1 MTMTLLEQMVDAQE
15 STVVGYAEF
24 LQRYTSGDTSLH
36 CFYEG
41 HEDNI
46 YYHGHIRGV
55 HRIEKI
61 HPYRCGGKSEVV
73 SVFDLIS
80 TKNEYKTARTLYF
93 IDRDFDELLNNPRI
107 FETPYH
113 SIENFYTQQFC
124 LEEFLTGHL
133 GIGAGTTDFNA
144 TIALFQQLK
153 QAFYQLSRPVNA
165 YLRCY
170 ARKRHLHGLVRLH
183 IDERIQFTGGVNE
196 SLNAFHVADIPA
208 NLPSLEV
215 LFAAAGIVTQA
226 EFDAELA
233 ILGAEDEGK
242 VGRGKFEL
250 QFMTAFLNR
259 FKMAITKK
267 KGHLLTQR
275 YTCKIN
281 FHAANFM
288 SDFRSYSYTPNSL
301 LTYIRNN

>member
-1 MTMTLLEQMVDAQE
+1 MALLDQMVEAQQ

-24 LQRYTSGDTSLH
+24 IQRYTAGDTSLH

-46 YYHGHIRGV
+46 YYHGHIRSL
-55 HRIEKI
+55 HAAEKI

-73 SVFDLIS
+73 AVFDLIAA
-80 TKNEYKTARTLYF
+80 KNEYKTARTLYF
-93 IDRDFDELLNNPRI
+93 IDRDFDALLNNPQI
-107 FETPYH
+107 FETPYY
-113 SIENFYTQQFC
+113 SIENFYTQQSC

-133 GIGAGTTDFNA
+133 GIATGTPDFNA

-170 ARKRHLHGLVRLH
+170 ARNRSLHGSVRLH

-196 SLNAFHVADIPA
+196 PLDTFHVAGIPA
-208 NLPSLEV
+208 NLPDLEIV
-215 LFAAAGIVTQA
+215 FAAPGIVTQA
-226 EFDAELA
+226 EFDTELA
-233 ILGAEDEGK
+233 VLSAEDEGK

-250 QFMTAFLNR
+250 QFMTAFMNR

-267 KGHLLTQR
+267 KGHLLTRR

-281 FHAANFM
+281 FDAANFM
-288 SDFRSYSYTPNSL
+288 SDFRSYSYTPDSL
-301 LTYIRNN
+301 LAYIRNN

>member
-15 STVVGYAEF
+15 STVVGFAEF
-24 LQRYTSGDTSLH
+24 LQRYTTGDTSLH

-55 HRIEKI
+55 HRTENI
-61 HPYRCGGKSEVV
+61 HPYRCGGKSEVLE
-73 SVFDLIS
+73 VFSLIAA
-80 TKNEYKTARTLYF
+80 KIEYKTARTLYF
-93 IDRDFDELLNNPRI
+93 IDRDFDEHLQNPRV
-107 FETPYH
+107 FETPYY

-124 LEEFLTGHL
+124 LEEFLIGHL
-133 GIGAGTTDFNA
+133 GISAGTSDFDFA
-144 TIALFQQLK
+144 IALFQQLK

-170 ARKRHLHGLVRLH
+170 VRKRNLHGAVRLH
-183 IDERIQFTGGVNE
+183 IDERIHFTGGVNE

-208 NLPSLEV
+208 NLPDLEV
-215 LFAAAGIVTQA
+215 VFAAPGIVTQA
-226 EFDAELA
+226 EFDVELA
-233 ILGAEDEGK
+233 VLSAEDEGK

-250 QFMTAFLNR
+250 QFMIAFMNR
-259 FKMAITKK
+259 FKTAITKK
-267 KGHLLTQR
+267 NGYLLTKR
-275 YTCKIN
+275 YACKIN
-281 FHAANFM
+281 FDVANFL
-288 SDFRSYSYTPNSL
+288 SDFRSYSYTPDSL

>member
-1 MTMTLLEQMVDAQE
+1 MTLLEQMVNAQE
-15 STVVGYAEF
+15 STVVGFAEF
-24 LQRYTSGDTSLH
+24 LQRCTTGDTSLH

-46 YYHGHIRGV
+46 YYHGHIRGL
-55 HRIEKI
+55 HPTEKI

-73 SVFDLIS
+73 EVYNLIAA
-80 TKNEYKTARTLYF
+80 KNEYKMARTLYF
-93 IDRDFDELLNNPRI
+93 IDRDFDVLLNNPRV
-107 FETPYH
+107 FETPYY

-133 GIGAGTTDFNA
+133 GIGAGTPDFKVA
-144 TIALFQQLK
+144 IALFQQLK

-170 ARKRHLHGLVRLH
+170 VRKRNLHGAVRLH
-183 IDERIQFTGGVNE
+183 IDERIHFTGGVNV
-196 SLNAFHVADIPA
+196 SLNAFHVVGIPA
-208 NLPSLEV
+208 NLPDLEAV
-215 LFAAAGIVTQA
+215 FASPGIVTQA
-226 EFDAELA
+226 EFDAELVV
-233 ILGAEDEGK
+233 LSVEDEGK

-267 KGHLLTQR
+267 KGYLLTQR

-281 FHAANFM
+281 FDAANFM
-288 SDFRSYSYTPNSL
+288 SDFRSYSYTPDSL
-301 LTYIRNN
+301 LTYIGNN